1 VAYRSRRG
9 RQPHLGGSFTVA
21 CIVWFAW
28 SVTSTASWV
37 HHIQQRGNIM
47 AEAAQLIV
55 YPVKDLEKTK
65 DQFTQLLG
73 SDPYVDGPYY
83 VGYRT
88 EGREIGLDPHGSS
101 SGPIAYWETE
111 DIAARVDELRSAG
124 WQVASDAKDVG
135 GGLLVAQLTD
145 SNGNTIGLRQNA

>member
-1 VAYRSRRG
+1 MV
-9 RQPHLGGSFTVA
+9 
-21 CIVWFAW
+21 
-28 SVTSTASWV
+28 
-37 HHIQQRGNIM
+37 
-47 AEAAQLIV
+47 EAAQLIV
-55 YPVKDLEKTK
+55 YPVKDLGKAK

-73 SDPYVDGPYY
+73 TDPYVDGPYY

-88 EGREIGLDPHGSS
+88 DGREIGLDPHGSS
-101 SGPIAYWETE
+101 NGPIAYWETE

-124 WQVASDAKDVG
+124 WQVTSDAKDVG